1 MYANKCG
8 NKKPTMVLDLTDEF
22 IAVTKTKNQCRRSLV
37 IHEFGHALGLEH
49 EHQRSELWQVLS
61 KYIDKNA
68 MNDSDRVSTKKSK
81 DGVSTFDMDWTEKDF
96 TEGFTLSNYDPLG

>member
-22 IAVTKTKNQCRRSLV
+22 IAVTKTKNQYRRSLV

-81 DGVSTFDMDWTEKDF
+81 DGVRLDIWHGLDK
-96 TEGFTLSNYDPLG
+96 EGFQGRFHLVKI